1 MSAVMTESSRPGK
14 RRGFAAGAGLN
25 FALVFFF
32 GSFMFVLTLL
42 LQTGLG
48 QSPLR
53 AGLEAGPLGLTFTTM
68 SILGPR
74 LAARFG
80 TWSITIGAVLDVLG
94 TIGLVLTGLRYCSH
108 LTGWDLA
115 PATALIGLGQGM
127 ALPAALTLL
136 LPRRERVR
144 PAVAADEPATEYS
157 AGAAH

>member
-1 MSAVMTESSRPGK
+1 
-14 RRGFAAGAGLN
+14 
-25 FALVFFF
+25 
-32 GSFMFVLTLL
+32 
-42 LQTGLG
+42 
-48 QSPLR
+48 
-53 AGLEAGPLGLTFTTM
+53 M

-94 TIGLVLTGLRYCSH
+94 TIGLVLTGLRYGSH